1 MTFHKS
7 LYSSKELH
15 DFSLNHAF
23 LLITFDLMWTQ
34 MMMQVA
40 YTTAFDELSSMP
52 SLLLDLAL
60 ERYQLLAGSLKASS
74 SIFKPFRV
82 YRVKVSQFLRHTS
95 PSYFYSRKST
105 HACFRHFPTISRCFI
120 LSSLMVYVY
129 IFCRRRG
136 SHSCSCDKRHSAA
149 ERGLLFWVESWHVRL
164 GPSQPISSLARNDDA
179 ELKLF
184 VDFVGL

>member
-15 DFSLNHAF
+15 DFSLNHAL

-60 ERYQLLAGSLKASS
+60 EGYQLLAGSLKASS
-74 SIFKPFRV
+74 SIFKHLQAIPCAHSES
-82 YRVKVSQFLRHTS
+82 VS
-95 PSYFYSRKST
+95 
-105 HACFRHFPTISRCFI
+105 
-120 LSSLMVYVY
+120 
-129 IFCRRRG
+129 
-136 SHSCSCDKRHSAA
+136 
-149 ERGLLFWVESWHVRL
+149 
-164 GPSQPISSLARNDDA
+164 ISSSHIF
-179 ELKLF
+179 KLF
-184 VDFVGL
+184 LC